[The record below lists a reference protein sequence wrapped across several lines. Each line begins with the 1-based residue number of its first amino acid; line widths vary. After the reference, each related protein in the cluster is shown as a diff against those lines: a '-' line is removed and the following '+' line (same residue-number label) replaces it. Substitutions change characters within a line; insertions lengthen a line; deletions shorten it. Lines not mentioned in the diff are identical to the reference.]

1 MNRKRL
7 VITNDKKKESYFK
20 IQTKIRTEKNDHKT
34 LVRKA

>member
-1 MNRKRL
+1 MNRKRF

-20 IQTKIRTEKNDHKT
+20 RQTNIKTEKNDHKT